1 MTVVVSDASPIHY
14 LVLVGHEQ
22 VLHDLFMRVIIP
34 NVVLA
39 ELCHQRSPDVV
50 RTWALSLPGWVE
62 MKQPIGGVRVAGL
75 DPGEA
80 DAIALAKELRADA
93 LLIDERQGRLIAKR
107 EGLTVYGTIGVLEA
121 AAAQGLLDLAK
132 AFERLGLTNFRGE
145 RQLFEEALGRDQQ
158 RQRGRARK
166 PHRQADPPEPE
177 R

>member
-1 MTVVVSDASPIHY
+1 
-14 LVLVGHEQ
+14 
-22 VLHDLFMRVIIP
+22 MRVIIP
-34 NVVLA
+34 NVVIA
-39 ELCHQRSPDVV
+39 ELSHQRSPDVV

-62 MKQPIGGVRVAGL
+62 VKQPLGGVVAGL
-75 DPGEA
+75 DRGEA

-93 LLIDERQGRLIAKR
+93 LLIDERQGRIIAKR

-121 AAAQGLLDLAK
+121 AAAQGLVDLAE

-158 RQRGRARK
+158 RQRERAPKPQRK
-166 PHRQADPPEPE
+166 ADPPEPE